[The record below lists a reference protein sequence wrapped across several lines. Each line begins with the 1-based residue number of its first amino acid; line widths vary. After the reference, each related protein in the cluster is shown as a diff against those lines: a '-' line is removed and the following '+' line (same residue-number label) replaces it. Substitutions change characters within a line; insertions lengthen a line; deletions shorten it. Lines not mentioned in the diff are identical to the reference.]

1 MANFSWK
8 TIIWFIL
15 VSSFI
20 YFYYLPQAKKKFT
33 SHQLQSLSQTEWDSE
48 LLLVKM
54 MERLVIGNGK
64 ISVLWYLSKLLFH
77 CGNLSA
83 ISHFIPPL
91 PLNIF
96 WELWPREKC
105 LTHVVLLGLWPLWPN
120 TCEKQKEQGCMWLT
134 ASEDSSWLTG
144 SCALSLQNPSLCGGR
159 CSGGVNWIHREQ
171 RNSEGYLSD
180 LFLVRLYFPKFQ
192 WSPHGALP
200 KQKQVLRGIPNH
212 PIVDTSMDGLYDR
225 VSRCAHCIVQT
236 RRPHVEIPCSTPTQ
250 MPMSQVAFFFHLI
263 LSVNGHTRDKKHA
276 WTWTTDT
283 SDDKAKR

>member
-33 SHQLQSLSQTEWDSE
+33 SHQLQSLSQTEQDSE

-91 PLNIF
+91 PLNLF
-96 WELWPREKC
+96 WELWPREKMSYTC
-105 LTHVVLLGLWPLWPN
+105 GVTWSLATVAKYLWETKGTRMHVAHSFRRFIMTDWLLCFELAEPI
-120 TCEKQKEQGCMWLT
+120 TMW
-134 ASEDSSWLTG
+134 W
-144 SCALSLQNPSLCGGR
+144 
-159 CSGGVNWIHREQ
+159 
-171 RNSEGYLSD
+171 
-180 LFLVRLYFPKFQ
+180 
-192 WSPHGALP
+192 
-200 KQKQVLRGIPNH
+200 
-212 PIVDTSMDGLYDR
+212 
-225 VSRCAHCIVQT
+225 
-236 RRPHVEIPCSTPTQ
+236 
-250 MPMSQVAFFFHLI
+250 
-263 LSVNGHTRDKKHA
+263 
-276 WTWTTDT
+276 
-283 SDDKAKR
+283 